1 MPGWPYSPSGGVA
14 HPPTGRDTAEGR
26 LCTPFIFERALWP
39 RSLSRRLSPLPP
51 SSRTELVR
59 NQGHAARVASR
70 LPAPAGSVPRTAESM
85 GGPRNPPPPPHPGH
99 PPGVRSPE
107 QSRDRVLSHD
117 LSRDSRRE
125 RMRWRDHKYARR
137 GKEQLRLDLERKLIF
152 QYTTSPITLP
162 QRAGPAE
169 LGNEPDGTG

>member
-85 GGPRNPPPPPHPGH
+85 GVPRGGGGGGGGGGWGCRVTPPPPPTLAT
-99 PPGVRSPE
+99 PPGCGR
-107 QSRDRVLSHD
+107 LNSHVTECC
-117 LSRDSRRE
+117 L
-125 RMRWRDHKYARR
+125 MTCR
-137 GKEQLRLDLERKLIF
+137 GTRGGSGCGGV
-152 QYTTSPITLP
+152 TTNMPGEVKSSYGWI
-162 QRAGPAE
+162 
-169 LGNEPDGTG
+169 